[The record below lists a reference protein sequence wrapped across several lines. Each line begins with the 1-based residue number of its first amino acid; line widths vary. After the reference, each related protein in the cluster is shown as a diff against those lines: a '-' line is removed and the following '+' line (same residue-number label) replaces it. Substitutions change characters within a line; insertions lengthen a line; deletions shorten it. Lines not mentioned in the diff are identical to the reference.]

1 MNNFCI
7 HMIKNY
13 FFQIKKIL
21 WRIRVNISFR
31 NISFV
36 EMNFSK
42 LINYRWI
49 CVEMANVLQYYIQS
63 CAHLCVNPIMKFI
76 YTLCKHNCIIFIYIR
91 VSVKP
96 CKFILCS
103 VKRCK
108 CKKIYIYIVLWGPIK
123 QCIWQI
129 FTLAS
134 CKCKRFGLVSV
145 NHLH

>member
-1 MNNFCI
+1 
-7 HMIKNY
+7 
-13 FFQIKKIL
+13 
-21 WRIRVNISFR
+21 
-31 NISFV
+31 
-36 EMNFSK
+36 
-42 LINYRWI
+42 
-49 CVEMANVLQYYIQS
+49 MAKVLQYYIQS

-76 YTLCKHNCIIFIYIR
+76 YTLCECKCIIFIYIC

-96 CKFILCS
+96 CKFILWS

-145 NHLH
+145 NHLHLHWTYTPYIRRHLYTQRWSKPSFALFEDCTSSIVLCTSHYFCCFKDT